1 MAFITAPTLK
11 IRSIQWTLDRPAQAN
26 VSQWTGRRTL
36 IANPWH
42 GKWSAKVELSPLVSE
57 ANVRAVRSFLARCK
71 GSLNT
76 FRMFATETAQNA
88 NSGVTV
94 TSTVAAGVT
103 SFAISGAATT
113 LKDGQ
118 FVTVN
123 GQLLQ
128 LTADQS
134 GTTLTFEPPLRQ
146 QATAATKVVTSRP
159 YDLVYMTN
167 SQSGWG
173 VGAGQLYS
181 IGFEVEEAILET
193 DGTAPE

>member
-11 IRSIQWTLDRPAQAN
+11 IRSLEPRLDRPAQAN

-42 GKWSAKVELSPLVSE
+42 GKWSFKVELAPIVTE
-57 ANVRAVRSFLARCK
+57 TNVRTIRSFLARCK

-76 FRMFATETAQNA
+76 FRIYATQAAQNS

-146 QATAATKVVTSRP
+146 QATAGTKVVTSRP
-159 YDLVYMTN
+159 YALVYMTN
-167 SQSGWG
+167 SQLGWS
-173 VGAGQLYS
+173 VGAGQQYGIS
-181 IGFEVEEAILET
+181 FDVEEAILET